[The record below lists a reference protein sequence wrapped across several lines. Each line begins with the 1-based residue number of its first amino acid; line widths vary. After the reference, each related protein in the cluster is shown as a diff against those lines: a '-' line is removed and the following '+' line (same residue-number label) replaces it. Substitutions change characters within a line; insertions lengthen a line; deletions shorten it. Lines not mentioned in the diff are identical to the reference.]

1 MRIFMRILSVF
12 FLLTLLSGCG
22 LNSSAT
28 DLKSPCVSVSDPT
41 NPSTPCVKRSV
52 NDHWLL

>member
-1 MRIFMRILSVF
+1 MKILSVF
-12 FLLTLLSGCG
+12 FLLALLSGFG
-22 LNSSAT
+22 LNSSND

-41 NPSTPCVKRSV
+41 NPATPCVKRKV